1 MTEHDP
7 NPLETLRRS
16 VADEEQLDLRVADRI
31 ESQLRV
37 AHAATRGSGSRSMR
51 PALVAT
57 MVLFAVIA
65 LSVLVAVRDP
75 NPSAALVMTDAE
87 NVTVRLVD
95 GTVITDPRDGFEL
108 PDGAV
113 VEIGIGGMVT
123 VDDVVLDSAGV
134 LEVRDGRLVADVVAT
149 TTTADQPA
157 PEVTTAE
164 PATDTVPTSTSIA
177 PTPTVAPATTA
188 PPRETTTTSRAPDT
202 TTTVRDGR
210 DDSPRD
216 PERERD
222 DGSNERDD
230 SRSDEPTPD
239 ESPSDEPQRTVAI
252 TLDLERIDRG
262 VRLVWDV
269 DGLEPGWM
277 VLIARRVGDQAP
289 TTVATS
295 TASSGD
301 HVDEPTR
308 DDGRPID
315 GRLRYRVIIVDEA
328 GGEVAAGPS
337 QSLR

>member
-7 NPLETLRRS
+7 NPLDALCSS
-16 VADEEQLDLRVADRI
+16 VADEEQLDPRVADRI
-31 ESQLRV
+31 ESQLRI

-65 LSVLVAVRDP
+65 LSVLVTVRDP

-95 GTVITDPRDGFEL
+95 GTVITDPSDGFEL

-123 VDDVVLDSAGV
+123 VDDVVLDSVGV

-164 PATDTVPTSTSIA
+164 PATDTVSTTTSIA
-177 PTPTVAPATTA
+177 PTPTTTT

-222 DGSNERDD
+222 DGSNRRDD
-230 SRSDEPTPD
+230 SRSDEPAPD

-277 VLIARRVGDQAP
+277 VLISRRVGDQAP

-315 GRLRYRVIIVDEA
+315 GRLRYRVVIVDEA